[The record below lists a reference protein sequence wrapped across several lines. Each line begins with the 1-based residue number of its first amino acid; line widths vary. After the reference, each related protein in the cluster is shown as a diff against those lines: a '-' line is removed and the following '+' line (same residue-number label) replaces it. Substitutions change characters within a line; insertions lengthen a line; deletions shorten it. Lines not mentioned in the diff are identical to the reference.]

1 MNKTALA
8 ASTLLAAALL
18 SAPAVAQAPTTT
30 LTLQVEQVRAGRG
43 PVMVALFDSEQ
54 SWRGRE
60 SGALRTAR
68 VDATATSMRVSFAN
82 LPPGTYAIRLF
93 QDIDANGDLN
103 TGFLGIPS
111 EPYAFSNN
119 APIRFGP
126 PGWAAVRVA
135 VPAAGAT
142 HTLALTR

>member
-1 MNKTALA
+1 MNKTVLI

-18 SAPAVAQAPTTT
+18 AAPAVAQAPAAT
-30 LTLQVEQVRAGRG
+30 LTLQVQEVRAGRG
-43 PVMVALFDSEQ
+43 PVFVALFNSEQ

-60 SGALRTAR
+60 SGALRTASI
-68 VDATATSMRVSFAN
+68 DATAASVRITFAN
-82 LPPGTYAIRLF
+82 LPPGDYAIRLF

-126 PGWAAVRVA
+126 PGWAAARFT

-142 HTLALTR
+142 HAVSLTR